1 VYNYTS
7 PHLFTKELAMLTGV
21 VFPQTEIGDDPTK
34 VRDYAQAAEQLGYS
48 HVLAYDHVLG
58 ASTKNRPDWRGP
70 YTSDTLFHEP
80 LVLFAYLAGITQKLE
95 FVTGVIILPQR
106 QTALVAKQAA
116 ELDVLSGG
124 RLRLGVGIGWNDVEY
139 EALNENFRNRGR
151 RFEEQIEVLRL
162 LWTQPIVD
170 FHGQYH
176 NITEAGLKPL
186 PVQRPIPLWIGAN
199 VEAGVERAGRV
210 ADGYFPQ
217 VPPDERGRR
226 MVEVFRTAA
235 EQAGRD
241 PDSLGIEARIS
252 LGQGS
257 PDDWRRLYEGWRDL
271 GATHISVNTMGMG
284 LASPDEHISAIE
296 RFKREVVG

>member
-1 VYNYTS
+1 
-7 PHLFTKELAMLTGV
+7 MLTGV

-48 HVLAYDHVLG
+48 HILAYDHVLG

-70 YTSDTLFHEP
+70 YTSDTMFHEP
-80 LVLFAYLAGITQKLE
+80 LVLFAYLAGITQKVE

-116 ELDVLSGG
+116 ELDVVSGG

-139 EALNENFRNRGR
+139 EGLNENFRNRAR

-162 LWTQPIVD
+162 LWTQPILD

-176 NITEAGLKPL
+176 NITEAGINPL

-199 VEAGVERAGRV
+199 VAAGVERAGRI
-210 ADGYFPQ
+210 ADGWFPQ
-217 VPPDERGRR
+217 VPPDERGRE
-226 MVEVFRTAA
+226 MVGIFRAAA

-241 PDSLGIEARIS
+241 PNSLGIEARIS
-252 LGQGS
+252 LAQGG
-257 PDDWRRLYEGWRDL
+257 PDDWRQRYESWRDL

-284 LASPDEHISAIE
+284 LTSPDEHISAIE
-296 RFKREVVG
+296 RFKREVGDSVNS